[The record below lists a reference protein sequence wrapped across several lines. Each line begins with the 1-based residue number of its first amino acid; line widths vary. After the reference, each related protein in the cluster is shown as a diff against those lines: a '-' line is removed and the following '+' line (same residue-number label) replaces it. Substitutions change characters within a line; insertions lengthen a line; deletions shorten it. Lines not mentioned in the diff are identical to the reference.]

1 MPAVPSSPLAAAVL
15 ACSLAGLAG
24 EAHASLIINI
34 YQDGADV
41 RSTVSGSFNTGIAP
55 GSTGLA
61 QNFNMLRGGNGQYNN
76 VRFSD
81 SNFSGNVLSNVWQGT
96 MTSSPGG
103 ATRYGS
109 SLMSEVSATASSVS
123 GFQRLWVTY
132 DTAFG
137 PGLFLD
143 QSYTGGAVSG
153 SMTFAGTTMATLG
166 FTNYGAFEYTF
177 GSGGT
182 TDTVT
187 VNLLQAPPGPGP
199 GGVPLPG
206 AAGLAA
212 VGLAGLSRRRRR

>member
-1 MPAVPSSPLAAAVL
+1 
-15 ACSLAGLAG
+15 
-24 EAHASLIINI
+24 
-34 YQDGADV
+34 
-41 RSTVSGSFNTGIAP
+41 
-55 GSTGLA
+55 LA
-61 QNFNMLRGGNGQYNN
+61 QNFNMLRGGSGQYNN
-76 VRFSD
+76 VRFSNTLFT
-81 SNFSGNVLSNVWQGT
+81 SNVLSNVWQGT

-153 SMTFAGTTMATLG
+153 SMTFAGTTMAALG

-177 GSGGT
+177 GSGT

-187 VNLLQAPPGPGP
+187 VNLLQAPPGP